1 MAIEYK
7 FAEEEKTD
15 EQKIGELKEYLM
27 ALEEVH
33 KTESD
38 RETPNTDRISTLETE
53 INTKRTEYEALGGTY
68 D

>member
-27 ALEEVH
+27 ALEESH
-33 KTESD
+33 KIESD
-38 RETPNTDRISTLETE
+38 KDTPDTDRVTDLETE
-53 INTKRTEYEALGGTY
+53 ITTKRSEYEALGGTY